1 MHICWTERVPDAV
14 GRKFVL
20 IQAVSIRA
28 EVHRIRAPE
37 VTSER
42 RREKGDRVSE
52 VLQEN
57 APLFLFLSSF
67 PYVCPEPVLVK
78 GSFLV

>member
-28 EVHRIRAPE
+28 EVHRIRPPE

-42 RREKGDRVSE
+42 RREKGDRVCE
-52 VLQEN
+52 VLQEWKKH
-57 APLFLFLSSF
+57 LFFSTFRIFVPSLSW
-67 PYVCPEPVLVK
+67 
-78 GSFLV
+78 